1 MVRDAGIVQ
10 TQPGPS
16 PQLGTWVREA
26 IQYRGLLRNLL
37 ARDLSVRYKN
47 SVLGF
52 LWTLLN
58 PLLLMVAFTIVFQ
71 VLLPTSIPHF
81 PVFVLVGIL
90 AWNFCVGSV
99 MGCIHSIVGNGDLVR
114 KVFFPREMLPLS
126 VVLANLVHFSLALSL
141 VFVLLPVVGLPLG
154 PLALWLPVTMLFQA
168 AFLAGLGLL
177 LAGVNVFLRDTEA
190 VMDVVVLAWFFLT
203 PIFYPLD
210 VLWDKA
216 IGSVNVGW
224 LMHVVNPMASFIST
238 YRLVLIDGAPPD
250 PAFLARTFGE
260 SLLVLVVGYVVF
272 KRLEPRF
279 GEEL

>member
-1 MVRDAGIVQ
+1 VGWIA
-10 TQPGPS
+10 
-16 PQLGTWVREA
+16 EA
-26 IQYRGLLRNLL
+26 VQYRGLLRNLL

-58 PLLLMVAFTIVFQ
+58 PLLMMGAFTIVFQ
-71 VLLPTSIPHF
+71 ILLPTAIPHF

-99 MGCIHSIVGNGDLVR
+99 MGCIHSVVGNGDLVR
-114 KVFFPREMLPLS
+114 KVYFPREMLPLS
-126 VVLANLVHFSLALSL
+126 VVLASLVHFALALSL
-141 VFVLLPVVGLPLG
+141 VFVLLPLSGLPLT
-154 PLALWLPVTMLFQA
+154 PYALWLPVAMVFQT

-177 LAGVNVFLRDTEA
+177 LASVNVFLRDTEA
-190 VMDVVVLAWFFLT
+190 VMDVAVLAWFFLT

-210 VLWDKA
+210 VLFDKT
-216 IGSVNVGW
+216 IGAVNVGW
-224 LMHVVNPMASFIST
+224 LMHVLNPMASFIST
-238 YRLVLIDGAPPD
+238 YRLVLIEGAPPD

-260 SLLVLVVGYVVF
+260 ALIVLVVGYVVF